1 VRILGLLAVPGTIS
15 AVAWPLERLVRDFW
29 AYRLESKKIALQREQ
44 FGLGS
49 GCKPAKAVRGR
60 HARRRSSR

>member
-29 AYRLESKKIALQREQ
+29 AYRLGRKKIDLLREER
-44 FGLGS
+44 GLGS
-49 GCKPAKAVRGR
+49 GSQPAKAVRAR
-60 HARRRSSR
+60 HARRRTSR